1 MAQVRLEDPEGGE
14 LILDGE
20 FADLNDVDKRMWQDE
35 LRRRREY
42 ECFAI
47 SDRAVWFYGLTE
59 EQKAEVQHWRQAWLD
74 APETGTIPVKPDWI
88 EVR

>member
-1 MAQVRLEDPEGGE
+1 MGLRLEYPEGGP
-14 LILDGE
+14 LILEGPFEELSSEDRQ
-20 FADLNDVDKRMWQDE
+20 LWQYE
-35 LRRRREY
+35 LRRRREF

-74 APETGTIPVKPDWI
+74 APETGTIPPKPEWI
-88 EVR
+88 N

>member
-1 MAQVRLEDPEGGE
+1 MAQVRLEDPQGGE
-14 LILDGE
+14 LILDGAFE
-20 FADLNDVDKRMWQDE
+20 ELSQEDRELWQCE

-74 APETGTIPVKPDWI
+74 APETGNIPEKPQWI
-88 EVR
+88 N

>member
-1 MAQVRLEDPEGGE
+1 MGLRLEYPEGGNLIIEGSFEE
-14 LILDGE
+14 LPPEEKLT
-20 FADLNDVDKRMWQDE
+20 WQNE
-35 LRRRREY
+35 LRRRRAF

-74 APETGTIPVKPDWI
+74 APETGAIPEKPQWI
-88 EVR
+88 N